1 MDVSGIFQ
9 TGVRGCAL
17 AVLAAVLITGCA
29 FSGTGQTTGSDL
41 LQSGD
46 RIAHAQYLEANDSM
60 VDLLRRGVVYD
71 DETSRKIIERILNR
85 LFPGDEN
92 NPVRVTLARLPG
104 ENAYALPTGDI
115 VMHQSMLA
123 ALASEAQLAFVLA
136 HESAHVLLNHAW
148 LSANHRARRRL
159 AAHLGD
165 LVLLGNGQ
173 SYDYFANSV
182 DAYGRQQE
190 LDADIY
196 AARLLAEAGYDL
208 SAAAGFF
215 DVLHQYPMVYE
226 AEAVQRTHPAIEERK
241 EKLMAMVPLL
251 QPNFVAKEASSDD
264 LPELQAARPGEGFTS
279 HRVQTLDRS
288 VRDKI
293 AEHDLPGALVQLH
306 ELEQLTGET
315 VVSNCLRGSLYTAIA
330 TDVAEAGR
338 AMKEIFQGDETTD
351 IVGKPSEESGADNH
365 PDNIRWSPASHM
377 FLKQAEAIYR
387 DRLGV
392 TPDAGCAV
400 AGLARVER
408 YLKETPSTLEPYTLD
423 GVQIPEGVERG
434 VKKGIKPAGP
444 HGITGSSSS

>member
-1 MDVSGIFQ
+1 MDVSGKYQ
-9 TGVRGCAL
+9 TWIGICAL
-17 AVLAAVLITGCA
+17 AILSVCLNTGCG
-29 FSGTGQTTGSDL
+29 FSRSAQTTGSDL
-41 LQSGD
+41 LQRGD
-46 RIAHAQYLEANDSM
+46 KIAHAQYLEANDSM
-60 VDLLRRGVVYD
+60 VELLRRGVVYD
-71 DETSRKIIERILNR
+71 DETSRQIIERILNR
-85 LFPGDEN
+85 LFPGDGN

-115 VMHQSMLA
+115 VMHQSMMA

-173 SYDYFANSV
+173 SYSYFANSV
-182 DAYGRQQE
+182 NAYGRQQE

-208 SAAAGFF
+208 NAAVGFF

-226 AEAVQRTHPAIEERK
+226 AEAVQRTHPGIEERK
-241 EKLMAMVPLL
+241 KKLVAMVPLL
-251 QPNFVAKEASSDD
+251 QPGAVAGNRQPGNS
-264 LPELQAARPGEGFTS
+264 PVLQAAHSNEGFKS

-315 VVSNCLRGSLYTAIA
+315 MVSNCLRGSLYTAIA

-338 AMKEIFQGDETTD
+338 AMKEIFQGGETADAVAVVTDESRLDEHTD
-351 IVGKPSEESGADNH
+351 NRK
-365 PDNIRWSPASHM
+365 WSPASHM
-377 FLKQAEAIYR
+377 FLEQAKAIYR
-387 DRLGV
+387 DRLV
-392 TPDAGCAV
+392 ETPDASCAV
-400 AGLARVER
+400 NGLARVEQ
-408 YLKETPSTLEPYTLD
+408 YLNEIRSVLKPVSLDETRIPLDMKLPEQYGPS
-423 GVQIPEGVERG
+423 
-434 VKKGIKPAGP
+434 
-444 HGITGSSSS
+444 GSPSS